1 MECVDL
7 LLEAAKAKQ
16 EASAEA
22 AGDVDVQSQL
32 AGKMGG
38 VLLSGSPA
46 QSQQPQAD
54 AGVAAQP
61 KESATAD
68 APMPMDLDLDLDGI
82 PSLALPPPLIPFRI
96 YGHNFLGKRTRIQ
109 IRMHTHRAAGGPP
122 IAFSDDRDMISLKL
136 VVIAKPDAGMVP
148 HTVMLPLET
157 PSTTFG
163 FQTDDP
169 SQFRLEFQL
178 YPSFGLQPMG
188 KAIALPS
195 LFAGSSAG
203 IARLPLLDRYL
214 KLVAEVSFEF
224 LAIRPFE
231 GAQLQIGGKVET
243 YWKSTNPAPRPNPS
257 LTPTVG
263 LSPRLNTI
271 TTPGATV
278 ASALIG
284 SPHSVAESVGP
295 GGQSDAGMSLVVSSS
310 LAPEHVCVQ
319 VQVCMDG
326 VPVVCPRETIQTG
339 GDSSISVR
347 VCDLRHTEF
356 VRMIKQAGTK
366 PTGDSSASAWHSYI
380 RDAGFTLREVLEMLP
395 IRLGLSIQV
404 MYSTNQKP
412 CNAISSGL
420 RFGGCDVNDYI
431 DSILKTVYD
440 DSHKRART
448 QPPAPNASASI
459 LERVANDLYRKDT
472 GQRNI
477 ILCSYSS
484 QVCMALNWKQPNYAV
499 FILTSGRHPLDP
511 ATVDAPS
518 LNARPQH
525 LSLKESVRFACD
537 NNLLGIMCD
546 AALLTRVPSLI
557 TSVKNNGLFLI
568 SFGANNGDEQMCAQQ
583 KMHGVDAIM
592 YHGVIKYEAEHAE
605 YAI

>member
-1 MECVDL
+1 T
-7 LLEAAKAKQ
+7 
-16 EASAEA
+16 
-22 AGDVDVQSQL
+22 QL

-46 QSQQPQAD
+46 QSQQAQHD
-54 AGVAAQP
+54 AGVPDHP
-61 KESATAD
+61 KDGIAAD
-68 APMPMDLDLDLDGI
+68 AAMSMDLDLDLDGI

-136 VVIAKPDAGMVP
+136 VVVAKPDAGMVP

-157 PSTTFG
+157 PSTIFG

-188 KAIALPS
+188 KAIAMPS
-195 LFAGSSAG
+195 LFASSSAG

-243 YWKSTNPAPRPNPS
+243 YWKSTNPAPRPNPG

-278 ASALIG
+278 ASGLIG

-295 GGQSDAGMSLVVSSS
+295 SGQNDAGMSLVVSSS

-326 VPVVCPRETIQTG
+326 VPVICPREAIQTG
-339 GDSSISVR
+339 GETSISVR

-356 VRMIKQAGTK
+356 ARMIKTTGVK
-366 PTGDSSASAWHSYI
+366 PTGDSPASAWHSYI
-380 RDAGFTLREVLEMLP
+380 RDAGLTLREVLEMLP

-404 MYSTNQKP
+404 MYSTNQKSG
-412 CNAISSGL
+412 NAISSGV
-420 RFGGCDVNDYI
+420 RFGGCDVNEYI

-440 DSHKRART
+440 DSHKRARA
-448 QPPAPNASASI
+448 QPPAPPHNASTSI

-477 ILCSYSS
+477 IFCSYSA

-499 FILTSGRHPLDP
+499 FILTSGRQPLDP

-518 LNARPQH
+518 FNSRLQH

-546 AALLTRVPSLI
+546 ASLLTRVPSLI
-557 TSVKNNGLFLI
+557 ANVKNNGLFLI
-568 SFGANNGDEQMCAQQ
+568 SFGANNGDQQMCAEQ
-583 KMHGVDAIM
+583 KAAGVDAIM
-592 YHGVIKYEAEHAE
+592 HRGAIKYEAEHAE